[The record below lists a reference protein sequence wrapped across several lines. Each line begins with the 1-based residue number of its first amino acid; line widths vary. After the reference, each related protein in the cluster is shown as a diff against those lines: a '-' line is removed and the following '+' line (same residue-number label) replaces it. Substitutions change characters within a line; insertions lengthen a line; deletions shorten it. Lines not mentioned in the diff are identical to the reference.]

1 MPSTIP
7 YDPSLVLGNIV
18 SQAKLDN
25 LVAISAL
32 QAPVDAA
39 EDTLN
44 SFIALKRSIDMTV
57 QEMIN
62 MEIDPADLIKESQD
76 VGIQIKS
83 AATDYAKARLEAEKS
98 IQPLKAKIR
107 TVNDEVESPIDY
119 NKSQLKQMALA
130 ADSLKMNSQ
139 YFAFDENAQNSTT
152 HAATVAGFVSDQLS
166 VFGDSYSSEARTSAQ
181 SQMNSQHAKHSIAGT
196 LVISI
201 TCTHKDAQLLAPL
214 IIDVDKAIRV
224 WNRLFPDAQIKT
236 TSVASIA
243 QIAAQADTAQEKSFT
258 ILSGATYG
266 SCFVGMVHVLN
277 TTETTSTENM
287 YSIAESI
294 QGQFSVGGWFA
305 SESGGFG
312 VDSSFSSDAK
322 NLLSTQKISAHCTL
336 IAMGSIP
343 SIKSNAVAMAVQG
356 FTDDDGAK
364 SMAALKTLQNA
375 TADDMTTVDSA
386 AANARTGQQMISMQ
400 SAKVNA
406 VLSGLAPID
415 NNNNK
420 MLDTNSMIDAM
431 DDYITKCLNG
441 NIGVPINYYTKPI
454 TQSQLAQMWL
464 AKYYPNKYNQA
475 GKGDDSD
482 GGNASASASAS
493 GASSG
498 TSS

>member
-1 MPSTIP
+1 
-7 YDPSLVLGNIV
+7 
-18 SQAKLDN
+18 
-25 LVAISAL
+25 
-32 QAPVDAA
+32 
-39 EDTLN
+39 
-44 SFIALKRSIDMTV
+44 
-57 QEMIN
+57 
-62 MEIDPADLIKESQD
+62 
-76 VGIQIKS
+76 
-83 AATDYAKARLEAEKS
+83 
-98 IQPLKAKIR
+98 
-107 TVNDEVESPIDY
+107 
-119 NKSQLKQMALA
+119 
-130 ADSLKMNSQ
+130 
-139 YFAFDENAQNSTT
+139 
-152 HAATVAGFVSDQLS
+152 
-166 VFGDSYSSEARTSAQ
+166 
-181 SQMNSQHAKHSIAGT
+181 
-196 LVISI
+196 
-201 TCTHKDAQLLAPL
+201 
-214 IIDVDKAIRV
+214 
-224 WNRLFPDAQIKT
+224 
-236 TSVASIA
+236 
-243 QIAAQADTAQEKSFT
+243 
-258 ILSGATYG
+258 
-266 SCFVGMVHVLN
+266 MVHVLN

-482 GGNASASASAS
+482 NSNGAGGGS
-493 GASSG
+493 
-498 TSS
+498 TSNTATTS

>member
-76 VGIQIKS
+76 VGTQIKT
-83 AATDYAKARLEAEKS
+83 AATDYAKAKLEAEKS

-181 SQMNSQHAKHSIAGT
+181 
-196 LVISI
+196 
-201 TCTHKDAQLLAPL
+201 
-214 IIDVDKAIRV
+214 
-224 WNRLFPDAQIKT
+224 
-236 TSVASIA
+236 
-243 QIAAQADTAQEKSFT
+243 
-258 ILSGATYG
+258 
-266 SCFVGMVHVLN
+266 
-277 TTETTSTENM
+277 
-287 YSIAESI
+287 
-294 QGQFSVGGWFA
+294 
-305 SESGGFG
+305 
-312 VDSSFSSDAK
+312 
-322 NLLSTQKISAHCTL
+322 
-336 IAMGSIP
+336 
-343 SIKSNAVAMAVQG
+343 
-356 FTDDDGAK
+356 
-364 SMAALKTLQNA
+364 
-375 TADDMTTVDSA
+375 
-386 AANARTGQQMISMQ
+386 
-400 SAKVNA
+400 
-406 VLSGLAPID
+406 
-415 NNNNK
+415 
-420 MLDTNSMIDAM
+420 
-431 DDYITKCLNG
+431 
-441 NIGVPINYYTKPI
+441 
-454 TQSQLAQMWL
+454 
-464 AKYYPNKYNQA
+464 
-475 GKGDDSD
+475 
-482 GGNASASASAS
+482 
-493 GASSG
+493 
-498 TSS
+498 